1 MKVHAEGTYNSRMT
15 RCRTWF
21 AAFAVRNCKV
31 LVFRIMVLSA
41 EQKDMVEKLLQ
52 AAKAG
57 QLVSSMQQVYSYLEM
72 QGLAWRLTIPPDQ
85 VGIHRLNRDGLGCSV
100 TSMQELIADI
110 ASVGF
115 THARTVPICVDADDL
130 EFNRSLSS

>member
-1 MKVHAEGTYNSRMT
+1 MT

-21 AAFAVRNCKV
+21 AAFAVFNWKF

-41 EQKDMVEKLLQ
+41 EQKGTVDKLLR

-57 QLVSSMQQVYSYLEM
+57 QLVASTQKMYSYLEA

-85 VGIHRLNRDGLGCSV
+85 VGIHKLNRDGLGCSV

-110 ASVGF
+110 AAVGF
-115 THARTVPICVDADDL
+115 THSRTVPICLEGVEASDL
-130 EFNRSLSS
+130 EFNRSLS